1 MCNMVRYIFSDFALH
16 TSHLK
21 MYYLFDYWSINRKII
36 FMEQNGK
43 VQFNEQLRERTMN
56 LAAEVRDLLKSKII
70 SSIDRPILQ
79 QIIRSSSSV
88 AANYRSA
95 TRGRSDAEF
104 YSKLCIVVEECDE
117 TKFWLDYLVRLR
129 VLNES
134 ETEVLRNEAEQLVRL
149 FASIK
154 RTMKEKIEKN
164 GNA

>member
-1 MCNMVRYIFSDFALH
+1 
-16 TSHLK
+16 
-21 MYYLFDYWSINRKII
+21 
-36 FMEQNGK
+36 MEQNGK
-43 VQFNEQLRERTMN
+43 VQFNEQLWERTMN

-104 YSKLCIVVEECDE
+104 YSKLCIVVEEYDE

-134 ETEVLRNEAEQLVRL
+134 ETEVLRDEAEQLVRL

-164 GNA
+164 RNV

>member
-1 MCNMVRYIFSDFALH
+1 
-16 TSHLK
+16 
-21 MYYLFDYWSINRKII
+21 
-36 FMEQNGK
+36 MEQNGK

-134 ETEVLRNEAEQLVRL
+134 ETEVLRDEAEQLVRL

-164 GNA
+164 RNV

>member
-1 MCNMVRYIFSDFALH
+1 
-16 TSHLK
+16 
-21 MYYLFDYWSINRKII
+21 MYYLFDYWPINRKII

-134 ETEVLRNEAEQLVRL
+134 ETEVLRDEAEQLVRL

-164 GNA
+164 GKV

>member
-1 MCNMVRYIFSDFALH
+1 MVRYIFSDFALH

-21 MYYLFDYWSINRKII
+21 MYYLFDYWPINRKII

-134 ETEVLRNEAEQLVRL
+134 ETEVLRDEAEQLVRL

>member
-1 MCNMVRYIFSDFALH
+1 MN
-16 TSHLK
+16 
-21 MYYLFDYWSINRKII
+21 
-36 FMEQNGK
+36 QNDK

-56 LAAEVRDLLKSKII
+56 MAAEVRDLLKSKEI
-70 SSIDRPILQ
+70 SSIDRPIMQ

-117 TKFWLDYLVRLR
+117 TKFWLDYLVQIN

-134 ETEVLRNEAEQLVRL
+134 ETNVLRNEAEQLVRL

-164 GNA
+164 GKV

>member
-1 MCNMVRYIFSDFALH
+1 
-16 TSHLK
+16 
-21 MYYLFDYWSINRKII
+21 
-36 FMEQNGK
+36 MEDNGK
-43 VQFNEQLRERTMN
+43 VQYNEKLRERTMN
-56 LAAEVRDLLKSKII
+56 MAVEVRDLLKSKEI
-70 SSIDRPILQ
+70 SSIDKSIMQ

-117 TKFWLDYLVRLR
+117 TKFWLDFLVRIK

-134 ETEVLRNEAEQLVRL
+134 ETTVLRDEVEQLIKL
-149 FASIK
+149 FSSIR

-164 GNA
+164 G